1 MPMRSVDM
9 IVFVLLL
16 YKPEAQYIVNRRSNY
31 AGCCIIWPRSLQA
44 ASPYCIYQDQIIK
57 QIVH

>member
-16 YKPEAQYIVNRRSNY
+16 YKPEAQYIVNRRNY
-31 AGCCIIWPRSLQA
+31 ARCCIIWPRSLQA